1 MAQATTLAGLR
12 NMPGRAIIYMVS
24 AAFLIIILDTAV
36 KWLAK
41 GGYSPFQ
48 IGFLRYVVGL
58 GISAGIATRAGGIG
72 TLRTRR
78 PGGHVMRSI
87 LNLTTMLTFYYA
99 LERLPLADCIAIGFA
114 SPLFTTALSVPM
126 LGEKVG
132 PRRWLAVAIGFAGVL
147 LVVQPTA
154 AGIGLGAALALLSAL
169 CWSLTQ
175 VTSRQMSTTEPS
187 HTILFYYSLAVV
199 IALGVTMPRLW
210 IEPHGLDWLWF
221 LVCGVAGSFGQFCY
235 NQAFRYG
242 EASMVSP
249 FDYTGLIWAIIMGF
263 IVFGDLPSW
272 LVISGASLI
281 IASSVYIARRE
292 TLLARLAHQTAAGN
306 P

>member
-1 MAQATTLAGLR
+1 MSRGISRFLAGLQVYPRRPARRNPASLPRPRRAQGRLAAKAPGAGLHKPLPISRGGDGTRMAQTTTLAGLR

-41 GGYSPFQ
+41 GAYSPFQ

-72 TLRTRR
+72 TFRTRR
-78 PGGHVMRSI
+78 PGGHLLRSV

-114 SPLFTTALSVPM
+114 SPLFTTALSVPI

-175 VTSRQMSTTEPS
+175 VTS
-187 HTILFYYSLAVV
+187 
-199 IALGVTMPRLW
+199 
-210 IEPHGLDWLWF
+210 
-221 LVCGVAGSFGQFCY
+221 
-235 NQAFRYG
+235 
-242 EASMVSP
+242 
-249 FDYTGLIWAIIMGF
+249 
-263 IVFGDLPSW
+263 
-272 LVISGASLI
+272 
-281 IASSVYIARRE
+281 
-292 TLLARLAHQTAAGN
+292 
-306 P
+306 